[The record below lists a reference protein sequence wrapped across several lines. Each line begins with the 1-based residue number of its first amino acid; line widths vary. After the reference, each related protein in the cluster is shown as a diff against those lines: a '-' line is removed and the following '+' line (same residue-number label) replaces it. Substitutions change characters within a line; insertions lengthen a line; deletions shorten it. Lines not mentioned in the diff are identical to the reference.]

1 MSKENDYLGDYDGCS
16 GGMSKLWRFFGS
28 IPPWEGCCDTHDI
41 AYAKGGTAAERLA
54 NDLKMMLCVIKRGY
68 PKIAVTM
75 FILVRI
81 GGVPWLP
88 TPYRWGF
95 ETNRYTYTKEKL

>member
-1 MSKENDYLGDYDGCS
+1 MSSFTDKPTFDGCS

-41 AYAKGGTAAERLA
+41 AYAKGGTADERLA

-68 PKIAVTM
+68 PKIAVAM
-75 FILVRI
+75 FVAVRL
-81 GGVPWLP
+81 GGMPWTRLP
-88 TPYRWGF
+88 WRWGF
-95 ETNRYTYTKEKL
+95 ETKNYKYT